1 MAACAWLDPGIITQR
16 YDLYMDVDVSH
27 GPAYGETLTWSEELR
42 PAVDLHL
49 VHAQVDLD
57 VPRFTRMFIELMSAP
72 TPHAGAPARR

>member
-1 MAACAWLDPGIITQR
+1 
-16 YDLYMDVDVSH
+16 MDVDVSH